1 MTSGNA
7 PRDERRP
14 EVERRLIAAVSKLC
28 SDHTPFAEISISRLV
43 REAGLARATFYLY
56 FADRSAFVLRL
67 IDYVRDRLA
76 STVGALWGAT
86 TLEDREALES
96 TLLEFVTI
104 FSAEYAVVAAVVET
118 AGNDPSVGAYF
129 NANMQTFVSE
139 SAKVL
144 KAAQAKGVV
153 RSELSAYETAA
164 AFVWM
169 VERAC
174 YQLADTA
181 DRKAHRRLAHT
192 LATIA
197 WYGLHAT
204 PD

>member
-28 SDHTPFAEISISRLV
+28 SDGTPFAEISISRLV

-86 TLEDREALES
+86 LEDRQTLEA

-104 FSAEYAVVAAVVET
+104 FSAEYPIVAAVVET
-118 AGNDPSVGAYF
+118 AGSDPAVGVYF

-153 RSELSAYETAA
+153 RPELSAYEAAA

-169 VERAC
+169 TERAC
-174 YQLADTA
+174 YQLANTA

-197 WYGLHAT
+197 WYGVHTA